1 MAGPAALS
9 RTTHLGIGA
18 HQDDLEFMAFHGI
31 LACYDRADR
40 WFGGVT
46 ITDGRGSSRAGK
58 FKDWTDDQIAAE
70 RIREQEAAAAI
81 GQYSFIAQLGYGSA
95 AVRDAKQ
102 TAVREDLLRLLQAT
116 RPEVV
121 YLHNLA
127 DKHDTHVG
135 CALRCIEALRLLPKP
150 DRPKTVYGCEVWRDL
165 DWLVDAEKTAMFEDL
180 AEEFG
185 VERAGAAGGVI
196 RAKAF
201 AEPFGGRSG
210 EEHFGGAAGP
220 EQEFDGA
227 FDVMVGRGLLFACRQ
242 HRGREERGRTVI
254 APQGDRQFRGATRGR
269 AAIQVGAGPEGRRHQ
284 AGVDG

>member
-1 MAGPAALS
+1 MISLNPLARLVTPDGKTGPEAIS

-31 LACYDRADR
+31 LTCYDRTDR

-70 RIREQEAAAAI
+70 RIREQEAAAVI
-81 GQYSFIAQLGYGSA
+81 GQYSFIAQLGFSSSA
-95 AVRDAKQ
+95 VRNAQQPAVRD
-102 TAVREDLLRLLQAT
+102 DLRRILEAS

-135 CALRCIEALRLLPKP
+135 CALRCIEAMRQLPKA

-165 DWLVDAEKTAMFEDL
+165 DWLVDSEKTAMPISDRPELAQALNEVFATQIAGGKRYDL
-180 AEEFG
+180 A
-185 VERAGAAGGVI
+185 V
-196 RAKAF
+196 
-201 AEPFGGRSG
+201 
-210 EEHFGGAAGP
+210 
-220 EQEFDGA
+220 
-227 FDVMVGRGLLFACRQ
+227 L
-242 HRGREERGRTVI
+242 
-254 APQGDRQFRGATRGR
+254 
-269 AAIQVGAGPEGRRHQ
+269 GRRTANATFSNAHSTDQ
-284 AGVDG
+284 ESAMQWAMDLTPLVQDDSLDPVAYTVGFIDRLKADVTARIRQSL

>member
-1 MAGPAALS
+1 MIPLNPRARIVVPDGAAGPEAIR

-70 RIREQEAAAAI
+70 RIREQEAAAVI
-81 GQYSFIAQLGYGSA
+81 GQYSFVAQLGFGSA
-95 AVRDAKQ
+95 AVRDAREN
-102 TAVREDLLRLLQAT
+102 AVRDDLRRILEAS

-135 CALRCIEALRLLPKP
+135 CALRCIEAIRQLPLTA
-150 DRPKTVYGCEVWRDL
+150 RPKMAYGCEVWRDL
-165 DWLVDAEKTAMFEDL
+165 DWLVDDEKTPMPVSARPELARALNEVFATQIAGGKRYDL
-180 AEEFG
+180 A
-185 VERAGAAGGVI
+185 V
-196 RAKAF
+196 
-201 AEPFGGRSG
+201 
-210 EEHFGGAAGP
+210 
-220 EQEFDGA
+220 
-227 FDVMVGRGLLFACRQ
+227 L
-242 HRGREERGRTVI
+242 
-254 APQGDRQFRGATRGR
+254 
-269 AAIQVGAGPEGRRHQ
+269 GRRTANATFSNAHATDQ
-284 AGVDG
+284 ESAMQWAMDLTPLIRDDSLDPVAYTVGFVDRLKADITARLRKSL

>member
-1 MAGPAALS
+1 MITLNPRARLMVPDGLDAPEALR

-70 RIREQEAAAAI
+70 RIREQDAAAVI
-81 GQYSFIAQLGYGSA
+81 GQYSFMAQLGYPSSS
-95 AVRDAKQ
+95 VRDARE
-102 TAVREDLLRLLQAT
+102 TSVRDDLLRILQAT

-135 CALRCIEALRLLPKP
+135 CTLRCIEAIRLLPKA
-150 DRPKTVYGCEVWRDL
+150 DRPLKVYGCEVWRDL
-165 DWLVDAEKTAMFEDL
+165 DWLVDSEKTPMPVSARPELARALNEVFATQIAGGKRYDL
-180 AEEFG
+180 A
-185 VERAGAAGGVI
+185 VI
-196 RAKAF
+196 
-201 AEPFGGRSG
+201 
-210 EEHFGGAAGP
+210 
-220 EQEFDGA
+220 
-227 FDVMVGRGLLFACRQ
+227 
-242 HRGREERGRTVI
+242 
-254 APQGDRQFRGATRGR
+254 
-269 AAIQVGAGPEGRRHQ
+269 GRRTANATFSQ
-284 AGVDG
+284 AHATDQESAMQWAMDLTPLVQDDSLDPIAYTTGFIDRLKADVTARLRQSL

>member
-1 MAGPAALS
+1 MIPLNPLARIVAPDGVAGPDAIR

-70 RIREQEAAAAI
+70 RIREQEAAAVI

-95 AVRDAKQ
+95 AVCD
-102 TAVREDLLRLLQAT
+102 DLRRILEAS

-135 CALRCIEALRLLPKP
+135 CALRCLEAIRQLPKA
-150 DRPKTVYGCEVWRDL
+150 DRPRQVYGCEVWRDL
-165 DWLVDAEKTAMFEDL
+165 DWLVDSEKTPMTISARPELARALNEVFATQIVGGKRYDL
-180 AEEFG
+180 A
-185 VERAGAAGGVI
+185 V
-196 RAKAF
+196 
-201 AEPFGGRSG
+201 
-210 EEHFGGAAGP
+210 
-220 EQEFDGA
+220 
-227 FDVMVGRGLLFACRQ
+227 L
-242 HRGREERGRTVI
+242 
-254 APQGDRQFRGATRGR
+254 
-269 AAIQVGAGPEGRRHQ
+269 GRRVANATFHDAHASDQ
-284 AGVDG
+284 ETSLQWALDLTPLIHDPKLDVVEYTLGFVDRLKQDISARLHRAL